1 MSRKSAAPSRPPVA
15 PVLIGPGITA
25 LAIIGMLLAAR
36 FYEHLPLKPP
46 ACGLREA
53 TGIPCLACGGTR
65 SMMALARGNFADA
78 LAYNPLVFLSV
89 VAALVWLVT
98 ALIRW
103 RFSPTTRREPA
114 VRRVPVWVMVT
125 TLVTLFV
132 ANWLYLWFYLPP
144 D

>member
-1 MSRKSAAPSRPPVA
+1 MA

-25 LAIIGMLLAAR
+25 LVIAGMLLAAR

-65 SMMALARGNFADA
+65 SMMALARGDFAAA
-78 LAYNPLVFLSV
+78 LAYNPLVVLSV
-89 VAALVWLVT
+89 VGALVWLVT
-98 ALIRW
+98 AMFRW
-103 RFSPTTRREPA
+103 RFSSTTHREYAARRL
-114 VRRVPVWVMVT
+114 PVWVIIT

-132 ANWLYLWFYLPP
+132 ANWLYLWLYLPP